1 MAQPLQLYPKIGA
14 GSPEHTSKA
23 GVWVALEKI
32 HGAQVVIGVT
42 EDEIR
47 FGKRKAWLQ
56 ATDPFFGWQLLRSE
70 LEVAAR
76 ALHRAMGLRAATLSI
91 YGELFGGAYPHSEVA
106 AVPGMAPV
114 QTGIWRWP
122 FHGRCKASPRNK
134 KRG

>member
-1 MAQPLQLYPKIGA
+1 MDYRDERDALRARIESLEGALASAQA
-14 GSPEHTSKA
+14 EAERMRATE
-23 GVWVALEKI
+23 VALDAARRE
-32 HGAQVVIGVT
+32 VM
-42 EDEIR
+42 
-47 FGKRKAWLQ
+47 
-56 ATDPFFGWQLLRSE
+56 LLRSE